1 VAGTPEKEG
10 TRGMRTILI
19 VDDEPAARYG
29 LRRALEAKYRIAE
42 ADSAEAAR
50 EALPREQPDVVLLDV
65 VLPGENGISFLR
77 WMREQGSEVPVLMV
91 SALDTAKTAVE
102 ALQLGGAD
110 YLVKG
115 FELEELRQRVANLLK
130 LATLEKENDTLR
142 RRLTTE
148 GQFGQMIGRTAEMR
162 RAFEMADRVAPT
174 DSTVLILGESGT
186 GKDLLAQEI
195 HARSPRAGKP
205 FVAVNCAA
213 LPETLIESELFGY
226 ERGAFTGAA
235 QQKKGKFEL
244 ASGGTLF
251 LDEIGDMNPVTQ
263 AKVLRALENR
273 TIERLGGTQSVAVDV
288 RVISATHR
296 NLAAEIRAGKFRED
310 LFYRLRVVTV
320 DLPPLRAHQ
329 EDISVLA
336 EAFLQLHG
344 SRLGRTARLSREALA
359 AIERYDWPGNVRELK
374 NALERSLVLC
384 RGDQIGVEDLPEEVA
399 RGEAILHRPAEDGVD
414 VGLGERDFR
423 EAKHKFE
430 VAYLTKQLVSH
441 RWNVSRTAATIGLHR
456 QSLQEKLRELGIRR
470 PGREPVE
477 EGDS

>member
-1 VAGTPEKEG
+1 MK
-10 TRGMRTILI
+10 TILI
-19 VDDEPAARYG
+19 VDDEPSARYG

-50 EALPREQPDVVLLDV
+50 EALPREQPDLVLLDV
-65 VLPGENGISFLR
+65 VLPGQDGLSFLR
-77 WMREQGSEVPVLMV
+77 WMREQGSEIPVLMV

-102 ALQLGGAD
+102 ALQLGAAD

-115 FELEELRQRVANLLK
+115 FELEELRQRVANLLR
-130 LATLEKENDTLR
+130 LASLEKENDALR

-148 GQFGQMIGRTAEMR
+148 GQFGQMIGRSAEMR

-186 GKDLLAQEI
+186 GKDLLVQEI
-195 HARSPRAGKP
+195 HARSPRNGKP
-205 FVAVNCAA
+205 YVAVNCAA

-226 ERGAFTGAA
+226 ERGAFTGAS

-244 ASGGTLF
+244 ASGGTIF

-263 AKVLRALENR
+263 AKVLRVLENR
-273 TIERLGGTQSVAVDV
+273 TIERLGGTQSIPVDV

-296 NLAAEIRAGKFRED
+296 NLAAEIRNGKFRED
-310 LFYRLRVVTV
+310 LFYRLRVVTLE
-320 DLPPLRAHQ
+320 LPPLRAHKG
-329 EDISVLA
+329 DVALLV
-336 EAFLQLHG
+336 EAFLQMHG
-344 SRLGRTARLSREALA
+344 ARLGRTARLTREALA

-374 NALERSLVLC
+374 NALERSVVLC
-384 RGDQIGVEDLPEEVA
+384 RKEEIGVEDLPVEVA
-399 RGEAILHRPAEDGVD
+399 HGEAISIKHGGDTQDHGM
-414 VGLGERDFR
+414 GEQDFR
-423 EAKHKFE
+423 EAKRKFE
-430 VAYLTKQLVSH
+430 VAYLMKQLAEH

-470 PGREPVE
+470 PGREPLE
-477 EGDS
+477 DE

>member
-1 VAGTPEKEG
+1 MK
-10 TRGMRTILI
+10 TILI

-50 EALPREQPDVVLLDV
+50 EALPREQPDLVLLDV
-65 VLPGENGISFLR
+65 VLPGQDGLSFLR
-77 WMREQGSEVPVLMV
+77 WMREQGNDVPVLMV
-91 SALDTAKTAVE
+91 SALDAAKTAVE
-102 ALQLGGAD
+102 ALQLGAAD

-130 LATLEKENDTLR
+130 LATLEKENDVLR

-162 RAFEMADRVAPT
+162 RAFEIADRVAPT

-195 HARSPRAGKP
+195 HARSPRAGKA

-235 QQKKGKFEL
+235 QQKKGRFEQ
-244 ASGGTLF
+244 AHGGTLF

-263 AKVLRALENR
+263 SKVLRALENR
-273 TIERLGGTQSVAVDV
+273 TVERLGGTQSIPVDV

-296 NLAAEIRAGKFRED
+296 NLPLAIRDGKFRED
-310 LFYRLRVVTV
+310 LFYRLRVVTIE
-320 DLPPLRAHQ
+320 LPPLRAHK
-329 EDISVLA
+329 EDMAILA
-336 EAFLQLHG
+336 EAFVRLHG
-344 SRLGRTARLSREALA
+344 ARLGRTPRLGKEALKA
-359 AIERYDWPGNVRELK
+359 LENYDWPGNVRELK
-374 NALERSLVLC
+374 NAIERSLVLS
-384 RGDQIGVEDLPEEVA
+384 RGEEIAASDLPEEV
-399 RGEAILHRPAEDGVD
+399 LHGAPVVPKSGADGD
-414 VGLGERDFR
+414 DLGLKEKDFR
-423 EAKHKFE
+423 EAKRKFE
-430 VAYLTKQLVSH
+430 IAYLLRPLGVH
-441 RWNVSRTAATIGLHR
+441 RWKISRT
-456 QSLQEKLRELGIRR
+456 
-470 PGREPVE
+470 
-477 EGDS
+477 

>member
-1 VAGTPEKEG
+1 MK
-10 TRGMRTILI
+10 TILI
-19 VDDEPAARYG
+19 VDDEPASRYG
-29 LRRALEAKYRIAE
+29 LRRALESKYRIAE

-50 EALPREQPDVVLLDV
+50 EALPRERPDLVLLDV
-65 VLPGENGISFLR
+65 VLPGQDGISLLQ
-77 WMREQGSEVPVLMV
+77 WMREQGCDMPVLMV

-102 ALQLGGAD
+102 ALQVGAAD

-115 FELEELRQRVANLLK
+115 FELEELRRRVANLLK
-130 LATLEKENDTLR
+130 LATLEKENDALR

-162 RAFEMADRVAPT
+162 RAFEVADRVAPT

-195 HARSPRAGKP
+195 HARSPRAARP

-235 QQKKGKFEL
+235 QQKKGRFEL
-244 ASGGTLF
+244 ASTGTLF

-263 AKVLRALENR
+263 AKVLRALETR
-273 TIERLGGTQSVAVDV
+273 TIERLGGTQAIPVDV

-296 NLAAEIRAGKFRED
+296 NLAAEIRNEKFRED
-310 LFYRLRVVTV
+310 LYYRLRVVTV
-320 DLPPLRAHQ
+320 ELPALREHKV
-329 EDISVLA
+329 DIPVMA
-336 EAFLQLHG
+336 EAFLHLHG
-344 SRLGRTARLSREALA
+344 SRLGRTAGLTREALV

-384 RGDQIGVEDLPEEVA
+384 RGDEIGVEDLPGEVA
-399 RGEAILHRPAEDGVD
+399 TGQSISHRSSEGGAD
-414 VGLGERDFR
+414 VGLGEKDFR
-423 EAKHKFE
+423 EAKRKFE
-430 VAYLTKQLVSH
+430 VAYLTKQLMSH

-477 EGDS
+477 DGDS